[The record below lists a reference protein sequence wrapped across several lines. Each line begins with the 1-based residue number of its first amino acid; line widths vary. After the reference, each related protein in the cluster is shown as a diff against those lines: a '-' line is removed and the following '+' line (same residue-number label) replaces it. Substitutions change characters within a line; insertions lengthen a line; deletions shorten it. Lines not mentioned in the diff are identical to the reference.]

1 VLADTEVEGGARPQ
15 GLASDHRRA
24 GACGMT
30 GNGTFKTK
38 DLAALKLGK
47 EVGRQSERTKL
58 LQPESQ
64 ICKPRFV
71 QLFEYMSSLK

>member
-1 VLADTEVEGGARPQ
+1 
-15 GLASDHRRA
+15 
-24 GACGMT
+24 MT

-38 DLAALKLGK
+38 DLATLKLGK
-47 EVGRQSERTKL
+47 EVGRQSDRTKL

-64 ICKPRFV
+64 ISKPRFV